1 MVLRRDIHKFVG
13 REKDSIH
20 TCVVC
25 GYGLSYKSI
34 KSGKDYI
41 GYIHNHHL
49 QNMSITR
56 FKEAQERFGE
66 YETALEE
73 IRQGRKRSHWIWY
86 IFPQLKGL
94 GRSYNSEYYGI
105 ASLEEAKEYLGDAVL
120 RGRLLEISK
129 ALMEHKEE
137 DIHSIMGGI
146 DAQKLRSSMT
156 LFESAA
162 GDDDGCKVFGEILD
176 TFFDGKRDGRT
187 LGMLK
192 AQEK

>member
-1 MVLRRDIHKFVG
+1 
-13 REKDSIH
+13 
-20 TCVVC
+20 
-25 GYGLSYKSI
+25 
-34 KSGKDYI
+34 
-41 GYIHNHHL
+41 
-49 QNMSITR
+49 MSITR

-120 RGRLLEISK
+120 MGRLQEISK

-176 TFFDGKRDGRT
+176 TFFDGKGTGAPSGCSRRKKNKERKPTFGFP
-187 LGMLK
+187 
-192 AQEK
+192 

>member
-1 MVLRRDIHKFVG
+1 
-13 REKDSIH
+13 
-20 TCVVC
+20 
-25 GYGLSYKSI
+25 
-34 KSGKDYI
+34 
-41 GYIHNHHL
+41 
-49 QNMSITR
+49 MSITR

-146 DAQKLRSSMT
+146 DAQKLRSSCP
-156 LFESAA
+156 S
-162 GDDDGCKVFGEILD
+162 
-176 TFFDGKRDGRT
+176 R
-187 LGMLK
+187 
-192 AQEK
+192 

>member
-1 MVLRRDIHKFVG
+1 
-13 REKDSIH
+13 
-20 TCVVC
+20 
-25 GYGLSYKSI
+25 
-34 KSGKDYI
+34 
-41 GYIHNHHL
+41 
-49 QNMSITR
+49 MSITR

-86 IFPQLKGL
+86 IFPQPKGL

-129 ALMEHKEE
+129 ALIEHKEE

-162 GDDDGCKVFGEILD
+162 GDDDGCKVFGEILY

-192 AQEK
+192 VQEK

>member
-1 MVLRRDIHKFVG
+1 
-13 REKDSIH
+13 
-20 TCVVC
+20 
-25 GYGLSYKSI
+25 
-34 KSGKDYI
+34 
-41 GYIHNHHL
+41 
-49 QNMSITR
+49 MSITR

-162 GDDDGCKVFGEILD
+162 GDDDGCNIFGEILD

-192 AQEK
+192 TQEK

>member
-1 MVLRRDIHKFVG
+1 
-13 REKDSIH
+13 
-20 TCVVC
+20 
-25 GYGLSYKSI
+25 
-34 KSGKDYI
+34 
-41 GYIHNHHL
+41 
-49 QNMSITR
+49 MSITR

-73 IRQGRKRSHWIWY
+73 IRQGQKRSHWIWY

>member
-1 MVLRRDIHKFVG
+1 
-13 REKDSIH
+13 
-20 TCVVC
+20 
-25 GYGLSYKSI
+25 
-34 KSGKDYI
+34 
-41 GYIHNHHL
+41 
-49 QNMSITR
+49 MSTTR

-162 GDDDGCKVFGEILD
+162 GDDDGCKVFGDTVLRGRAHPRDAQGARKIKSGNRHLD
-176 TFFDGKRDGRT
+176 FRKKNVKFETRKHVKDRCRT
-187 LGMLK
+187 LIP
-192 AQEK
+192 

>member
-1 MVLRRDIHKFVG
+1 
-13 REKDSIH
+13 
-20 TCVVC
+20 
-25 GYGLSYKSI
+25 
-34 KSGKDYI
+34 
-41 GYIHNHHL
+41 
-49 QNMSITR
+49 MSITR

-86 IFPQLKGL
+86 IFPQPKGL

-129 ALMEHKEE
+129 ALIEHKEE

-156 LFESAA
+156 PPLAMTMDARSLERFLTPSLTAKGTGA
-162 GDDDGCKVFGEILD
+162 PSGCSRCKKNKERKPTFG
-176 TFFDGKRDGRT
+176 FP
-187 LGMLK
+187 
-192 AQEK
+192 

>member
-1 MVLRRDIHKFVG
+1 
-13 REKDSIH
+13 
-20 TCVVC
+20 
-25 GYGLSYKSI
+25 
-34 KSGKDYI
+34 
-41 GYIHNHHL
+41 
-49 QNMSITR
+49 MSITR

-86 IFPQLKGL
+86 IFPQPKGL

-129 ALMEHKEE
+129 ALIEHKEE

-156 LFESAA
+156 NSIFRAELENLYIKKDIAYKDATEAA
-162 GDDDGCKVFGEILD
+162 REVMREIIAQIDAIKVPPQSL
-176 TFFDGKRDGRT
+176 
-187 LGMLK
+187 
-192 AQEK
+192 QEKMLELAIELRTVTGRKQYGYLKQPLKEKVDCIVD